1 MYIRDK
7 GEEQFCQQ
15 QKIALFA
22 VFLRVVIM
30 GLIRLIA
37 LARERAKSL
46 PNVHDIKQDPLE
58 VSNKL
63 NSILN
68 SGDSKPEETVD
79 EALFKSAPVCK
90 GSFSSTAKNDHG
102 GSLLE
107 IRVDGAPSQSACQVP
122 SHGTASVHTSDND
135 ALNVT
140 TVSHSTG
147 LASAKECSVT
157 GGTSPLKFSFASEDF
172 SSTETVQASG
182 SVGVEPSAPEL
193 SNVLTRNGKANSARM
208 AKMLL
213 MIEEAKRAEDD
224 RLQYESREM
233 ARHPYTP
240 KPRLVPAT
248 GQRYQ
253 RQYRR
258 VL

>member
-1 MYIRDK
+1 V
-7 GEEQFCQQ
+7 FCQRTNSVSA
-15 QKIALFA
+15 KIAFLTSFFDA
-22 VFLRVVIM
+22 VTM

-37 LARERAKSL
+37 LAREQAKSL
-46 PNVHDIKQDPLE
+46 PNVHAIKPDPLE

-68 SGDSKPEETVD
+68 SGNSKPEETED

-90 GSFSSTAKNDHG
+90 GSFSSNDSTAKNDYG

-107 IRVDGAPSQSACQVP
+107 IRVDGASSQSACQVP
-122 SHGTASVHTSDND
+122 SQGTTSVHLSDND
-135 ALNVT
+135 TLNVT

-157 GGTSPLKFSFASEDF
+157 GGTSPLKLSFASEDF
-172 SSTETVQASG
+172 STTETVQVSG
-182 SVGVEPSAPEL
+182 SVGVEPSAPKL

-213 MIEEAKRAEDD
+213 MIEEAKKAEDD
-224 RLQYESREM
+224 RLQHESREM

-240 KPRLVPAT
+240 KPRLVPAA